1 MKRLSLLSMTAL
13 FGVVI
18 MGSVIKCI
26 DIDNKQGADYSASAQ
41 YSQGKFIN
49 LVKDSTQSSF
59 TDMLA
64 SAKRYFF
71 AKSPDSVPS
80 NAIPVQAI
88 SRDSL
93 DKALEQGDSLYR
105 LGHSS
110 ILLSLAKQY
119 WLIDPVL
126 GERASPVSWAGP
138 KRFHKSPIAAA
149 DLPQLKGVIISHDH
163 YDHLDKVTI
172 QAIKDNTEF
181 FIVPLGVGKHLQA
194 FGVDKGKIHELDWWQ
209 QVSID
214 DVKVTAAPAQH
225 FSGRGLRDR
234 DNTLWASW
242 AIETGQQKIFYSGD
256 SGYFD
261 GFKTIGERLGP
272 FDLSIMEN
280 GAYDQSWAN
289 VHMTPEQSFQA
300 HKDVQAKTL
309 LPVHNSTFDLALHAW
324 TEPLTRL
331 LALAKQDDQSL
342 LTPIIGQQVKLSQLE
357 QAALNSQAW
366 WQMTTQEGVQA
377 LAHAQMEPRASR

>member
-1 MKRLSLLSMTAL
+1 MKRLNLLSVAAL
-13 FGVVI
+13 LGVLV
-18 MGSVIKCI
+18 MGYAINCI
-26 DIDNKQGADYSASAQ
+26 GSDTKQYDYSASAQ
-41 YSQGKFIN
+41 FSQGKFIN

-59 TDMLA
+59 SEILEGA
-64 SAKRYFF
+64 RRYFF
-71 AKSPDSVPS
+71 TKSPDSVPS
-80 NAIPVQAI
+80 NAIPVLPI

-93 DKALEQGDSLYR
+93 AKEAMQGDSLYR

-138 KRFHKSPIAAA
+138 KRFHKSPIAAT

-163 YDHLDKVTI
+163 YDHLDRFTI
-172 QAIKDNTEF
+172 QAIKDNTEL

-194 FGVDKGKIHELDWWQ
+194 FGVAKRKIHELDWWQ
-209 QVSID
+209 HITID
-214 DVKVTAAPAQH
+214 EVKITSAPAQH
-225 FSGRGLRDR
+225 FSGRGLHDR
-234 DNTLWASW
+234 DTSLWASW

-261 GFKTIGERLGP
+261 GFKVIGERLGP

-331 LALAKQDDQSL
+331 LALAQQDNQSL
-342 LTPIIGQQVKLSQLE
+342 LTPIIGQQVQLAKLE
-357 QAALNSQAW
+357 QAALSSQAW
-366 WQMTTQEGVQA
+366 WQMAA
-377 LAHAQMEPRASR
+377 LEAPQTAAQDRVEPEASR